1 MGPVYHLH
9 QRKDAMTPAQLT
21 RTYHHMMLIIKD
33 TKTRQALLRKV
44 CPFYNARTNDT
55 RLPHMGKTSHDADYL
70 KHIIKNAGFSKIYFT
85 PFYNTRTQ

>member
-9 QRKDAMTPAQLT
+9 QGKYAMTPAQFT

-33 TKTRQALLRKV
+33 TKTRQLILRKV

-55 RLPHMGKTSHDADYL
+55 KLPHMGKTSHDADYL
-70 KHIIKNAGFSKIYFT
+70 KHIIKNAGFSKIYCT